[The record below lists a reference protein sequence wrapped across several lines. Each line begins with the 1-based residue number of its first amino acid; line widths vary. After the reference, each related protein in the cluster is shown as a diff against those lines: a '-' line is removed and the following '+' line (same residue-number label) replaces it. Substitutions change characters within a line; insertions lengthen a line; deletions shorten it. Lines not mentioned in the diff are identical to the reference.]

1 MNTKKISKMIT
12 KTETILQAE
21 EPCKSVDSQDNE
33 LCIGDIV
40 SWNIVKY
47 NRITGECSTE
57 KLHGI
62 LYGICGGVA
71 SVSLRDSG
79 YMMYIDLN
87 RLTKTNY
94 KKSRG

>member
-1 MNTKKISKMIT
+1 MNTKEKISKMIT
-12 KTETILQAE
+12 KAGTILQAG

-40 SWNIVKY
+40 SWNVVKY
-47 NRITGECSTE
+47 NHITGKCSIK

-71 SVSLRDSG
+71 SVSPYDSVH
-79 YMMYIDLN
+79 MMYIELS
-87 RLTKTNY
+87 RLTKER
-94 KKSRG
+94 K

>member
-1 MNTKKISKMIT
+1 MNTKEKISKMIT
-12 KTETILQAE
+12 KAGTILQAG
-21 EPCKSVDSQDNE
+21 EPCKSVDSQDNR

-40 SWNIVKY
+40 SWNVVKY
-47 NRITGECSTE
+47 NHITGKCSTE

-71 SVSLRDSG
+71 SVSPYDSV

-87 RLTKTNY
+87 RLTKER
-94 KKSRG
+94 K

>member
-1 MNTKKISKMIT
+1 MNTKEKISKMIT
-12 KTETILQAE
+12 KAETILQAG
-21 EPCKSVDSQDNE
+21 EPYKLVDSQDNE

-40 SWNIVKY
+40 SWNVVKY

-71 SVSLRDSG
+71 SVSPCDSG
-79 YMMYIDLN
+79 YMLYIEF
-87 RLTKTNY
+87 
-94 KKSRG
+94 SR

>member
-12 KTETILQAE
+12 KAETILQAE

-87 RLTKTNY
+87 RLTKER
-94 KKSRG
+94 K

>member
-1 MNTKKISKMIT
+1 MNTKEKISKMIT
-12 KTETILQAE
+12 KAGTILQAG

-40 SWNIVKY
+40 SWNVVKY
-47 NRITGECSTE
+47 NHITGKCSTE

-71 SVSLRDSG
+71 SVSLYDSV

-87 RLTKTNY
+87 RLTKER
-94 KKSRG
+94 K

>member
-1 MNTKKISKMIT
+1 MNTKEKISKMIT
-12 KTETILQAE
+12 KAETILQAG
-21 EPCKSVDSQDNE
+21 EPCKLVDSQDNE

-40 SWNIVKY
+40 SWNVVKY

-71 SVSLRDSG
+71 SVSPCDSG
-79 YMMYIDLN
+79 YMLYIELS
-87 RLTKTNY
+87 RLTKER
-94 KKSRG
+94 K

>member
-12 KTETILQAE
+12 KAETILQAG

-40 SWNIVKY
+40 SWNVVKY

-57 KLHGI
+57 KLRGI

-71 SVSLRDSG
+71 SISPYDNG
-79 YMMYIDLN
+79 YMMYIELN
-87 RLTKTNY
+87 RLTKER
-94 KKSRG
+94 K

>member
-1 MNTKKISKMIT
+1 MNTKEKISKMIT
-12 KTETILQAE
+12 KAGTILQAG
-21 EPCKSVDSQDNE
+21 EPCKSVDSQDDE

-40 SWNIVKY
+40 SWNVVKY
-47 NRITGECSTE
+47 NHITGKCSTE

-71 SVSLRDSG
+71 SVSPYDSV

-87 RLTKTNY
+87 RLTKER
-94 KKSRG
+94 K

>member
-1 MNTKKISKMIT
+1 MNTKEKISKMIT
-12 KTETILQAE
+12 KAETILQAG
-21 EPCKSVDSQDNE
+21 EPYKLVDSQDNE

-40 SWNIVKY
+40 SWNVVKY

-71 SVSLRDSG
+71 SVSPCDSG
-79 YMMYIDLN
+79 YMLYIEFS
-87 RLTKTNY
+87 RLTKER
-94 KKSRG
+94 K

>member
-1 MNTKKISKMIT
+1 MNTKEKISKMIT
-12 KTETILQAE
+12 KAGTILQAG
-21 EPCKSVDSQDNE
+21 EPCKSVDSQDNG

-40 SWNIVKY
+40 SWNVVKY
-47 NRITGECSTE
+47 NHITGKCSTE

-71 SVSLRDSG
+71 SVSPYDSV

-87 RLTKTNY
+87 RLTKER
-94 KKSRG
+94 K

>member
-1 MNTKKISKMIT
+1 MNTKEKISKMIT
-12 KTETILQAE
+12 KAETILQAE
-21 EPCKSVDSQDNE
+21 EPCKLVDSQDNK

-40 SWNIVKY
+40 SWNVVKY

-71 SVSLRDSG
+71 RVLHDSV
-79 YMMYIDLN
+79 YMMHIELS
-87 RLTKTNY
+87 RLTKER
-94 KKSRG
+94 K